1 MVMTMQTAML
11 TAINTVSSI
20 PNGAGQH
27 EGPQS
32 CTVTPSPWSGAALM
46 LEQSGAVESRLV
58 FQDTDPD
65 HDHQHCQHLK
75 QSYLTLDTV
84 WRLEAVGECAGQD
97 RGGAGD
103 EGGGGGGGGLQEA
116 ATYLLISSLRSLTQP
131 QTLLLLPRLH

>member
-1 MVMTMQTAML
+1 
-11 TAINTVSSI
+11 
-20 PNGAGQH
+20 
-27 EGPQS
+27 
-32 CTVTPSPWSGAALM
+32 M

-58 FQDTDPD
+58 FQDIDPD

-75 QSYLTLDTV
+75 QSYLTLDTI